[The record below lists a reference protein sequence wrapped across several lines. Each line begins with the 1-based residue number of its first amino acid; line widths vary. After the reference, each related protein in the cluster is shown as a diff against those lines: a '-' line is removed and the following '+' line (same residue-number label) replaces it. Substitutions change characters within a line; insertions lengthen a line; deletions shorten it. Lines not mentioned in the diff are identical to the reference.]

1 MGVGLGKDGKSEVWL
16 SRSLGDR
23 QWGSPDT
30 LWLPISGDPPGLP
43 VAYPSF
49 FLWSPFSLQNVFPLI
64 AQGQRSATSQ
74 AVYQLFGMFVTLVFA
89 SVGGS
94 LGGEWL

>member
-1 MGVGLGKDGKSEVWL
+1 MKWACLGKGPGGPWTPPGCPQAECHS
-16 SRSLGDR
+16 G
-23 QWGSPDT
+23 QP
-30 LWLPISGDPPGLP
+30 WLPVP
-43 VAYPSF
+43 YPSF
-49 FLWSPFSLQNVFPLI
+49 PVWSPFSLKSVFPLV
-64 AQGQRSATSQ
+64 ATGQRSATSQ